1 VAVVMTVAVL
11 VLVGR
16 LLDDRRLGGVR
27 HKPPSTTN
35 RPALVVVRMSRVTE
49 TTTSPERQLAE

>member
-1 VAVVMTVAVL
+1 MTVAVVFL
-11 VLVGR
+11 LGR
-16 LLDDRRLGGVR
+16 LVDDGGLGGVR

>member
-1 VAVVMTVAVL
+1 VAVVITVAVVFL
-11 VLVGR
+11 LGR
-16 LLDDRRLGGVR
+16 LLDDGGLGGVR

>member
-1 VAVVMTVAVL
+1 MTVAVL
-11 VLVGR
+11 VFLGR
-16 LLDDRRLGGVR
+16 LLDDRRLDGVR
-27 HKPPSTTN
+27 QKPPSTTN